1 MRVGGTFS
9 ISSLIDSRLPLALLK
24 ILMMM
29 NHFVCIV
36 ILFQPTNIYEVAHS
50 MLCSVLGA
58 GLQGVETI
66 QVEAES
72 WDLV

>member
-36 ILFQPTNIYEVAHS
+36 ILFQPTNIYEVARS